1 LERAEEE
8 ERKLKK
14 KKEEEEFS
22 KIPDDTVNSSA
33 VDVANTTGQNNTMSE
48 LTGKGSKK
56 RNKKKGV
63 EDNVVEPGMAGVNS
77 DDFGGSKKRK
87 KKAKQDDLADGSVP
101 EKKRRRKANADA
113 TTTGAGGTDY
123 GNTNPTQKDYLD

>member
-1 LERAEEE
+1 M
-8 ERKLKK
+8 KK

-22 KIPDDTVNSSA
+22 KIPDDTINSSA

-48 LTGKGSKK
+48 LNGKGSKK

-63 EDNVVEPGMAGVNS
+63 EDNVVEPGSMAGVNS

-87 KKAKQDDLADGSVP
+87 KKAK
-101 EKKRRRKANADA
+101 
-113 TTTGAGGTDY
+113 
-123 GNTNPTQKDYLD
+123 